1 MTRPR
6 IRSSTGWLA
15 LFGAALAMLAFAAA
29 GRAATEGES
38 TLIGLR
44 DGTHASGIVAGA
56 GGSLW
61 FVGYRASG
69 ENVLGRIDTEGELSE
84 FPLGPSS
91 GLGGAIAAAPD
102 GGFWFTETGAGRI
115 GRVNPG
121 GAIEQLTPPSASA
134 APGAIAAGPGSTI
147 WFVEESADKV
157 GRIDAG
163 GDVDEFRLAAGAR
176 PTGIAAGPDGA
187 LWIVEK
193 GLARIV
199 RMAPSGSVTD
209 TYALPDR
216 DSLPHAIVL
225 GPDDALWFSDESGPT
240 IGRITTA
247 GTIEEFPVP
256 SDNGT
261 RELALGADGNLWF
274 TTGYAI
280 GSISPAGVAGEPA
293 CVTSA
298 CDLPI
303 ASLAKGS
310 DGNLWFGTGYR
321 ALRAGRGGTQVPAVT
336 ESGFLGRFLPP
347 PVQVRL
353 GKRATRVDDGL
364 TTVALS
370 CHGGSAEEAC
380 RGWLRLTAKA
390 GARRVLLDQHRYRL
404 GPATGRRLPLL
415 LGARGRLALARGKR
429 LRVEVSASLIDGS
442 GARRNFV
449 LQARGRR

>member
-1 MTRPR
+1 
-6 IRSSTGWLA
+6 
-15 LFGAALAMLAFAAA
+15 MLAFAAL
-29 GRAATEGES
+29 GRAANEGES
-38 TLIGLR
+38 TLTGLR
-44 DGTHASGIVAGA
+44 DGTHATGIVAGA

-69 ENVLGRIDTEGELSE
+69 EDVLGRIDSDGALSE

-91 GLGGAIAAAPD
+91 GPGGAITAAAD
-102 GGFWFTETGAGRI
+102 GSFWFTETGAGRI
-115 GRVNPG
+115 GRIAPG
-121 GAIEQLTPPSASA
+121 GAIEQLTPPAAA
-134 APGAIAAGPGSTI
+134 APGAIAAGPGNTI

-163 GDVDEFRLAAGAR
+163 GEVDEFRLTAGAR

-187 LWIVEK
+187 LWIAEK

-199 RMAPSGSVTD
+199 RMAPTGSITD

-225 GPDDALWFSDESGPT
+225 GPDDGLWFSDERGPT

-247 GTIEEFPVP
+247 GAIEEFAVP
-256 SDNGT
+256 SDDGT
-261 RELALGADGNLWF
+261 RELVLGADGNLWF

-280 GSISPAGVAGEPA
+280 GSISPAGVPGEPA
-293 CVTSA
+293 CLTSA

-310 DGNLWFGTGYR
+310 DGHLWFGTGYR
-321 ALRAGRGGTQVPAVT
+321 ALKAGRGGTQVPAEA
-336 ESGFLGRFLPP
+336 ESGFVGRFLPP

-370 CHGGSAEEAC
+370 CHGGSAEQAC
-380 RGWLRLTAKA
+380 RGWLRLTART
-390 GARRVLLDQHRYRL
+390 GARRVLLDRHRYRL
-404 GPATGRRLPLL
+404 GPATGRRLPLM
-415 LGARGRLALARGKR
+415 LGARGRLTLARGKR

-442 GARRNFV
+442 GAKRNFV
-449 LQARGRR
+449 LRARGRR